1 MNGKLNFREHL
12 KNMFIRNII
21 YRDIWLG
28 KNYKLL
34 IKDLIVNIILNYFK
48 KTMQNLFTISTN
60 IQGGAV

>member
-1 MNGKLNFREHL
+1 MNGKVNFREHL

-48 KTMQNLFTISTN
+48 KTMQNLFTISTI
-60 IQGGAV
+60 IQGGVV

>member
-12 KNMFIRNII
+12 KNIFIRNII

-60 IQGGAV
+60 IQGGVV